1 MTNIRPLG
9 LPRQSPKKQ
18 TRGLALGQSLTEF
31 ALVLPIL
38 MLVIGGIIQFGII
51 FWGQNTLNQIVRDT
65 GRWAATQTQCTD
77 AAPIIATA
85 DSIANQSS
93 LIGFSGSFPVGDVVV
108 TWTGA
113 PCPPSDNQDVAWV
126 DITIDHTVPIFFPW
140 VPGNGDLSSSTEF
153 RMEPE
158 P

>member
-1 MTNIRPLG
+1 
-9 LPRQSPKKQ
+9 
-18 TRGLALGQSLTEF
+18 
-31 ALVLPIL
+31 
-38 MLVIGGIIQFGII
+38 
-51 FWGQNTLNQIVRDT
+51 VRDT

>member
-1 MTNIRPLG
+1 MPKAVGEIAPATGSPTLS
-9 LPRQSPKKQ
+9 PR
-18 TRGLALGQSLTEF
+18 F
-31 ALVLPIL
+31 A
-38 MLVIGGIIQFGII
+38 
-51 FWGQNTLNQIVRDT
+51 TT
-65 GRWAATQTQCTD
+65 AATIRNWEIGAVSPQID
-77 AAPIIATA
+77 FLARATKA
-85 DSIANQSS
+85 LNIQ
-93 LIGFSGSFPVGDVVV
+93 VGDVVV